1 MLGGALMVIAT
12 VRFRRTTQDIDQA
25 EVRPARGRR
34 MGIALTLL
42 LLGLGGTLLAYLL
55 YTVFRRMW

>member
-1 MLGGALMVIAT
+1 
-12 VRFRRTTQDIDQA
+12 
-25 EVRPARGRR
+25 

-42 LLGLGGTLLAYLL
+42 LLGLGGTLLAYML